1 MNIFSMSPSV
11 ALAGKIL
18 DAKKATEPMIRF
30 SSFKPSFPYGR
41 VRNSTPLR
49 TATPESVGISSA
61 HIRAFVE
68 RLAGDKSLN
77 MHDLLIVRDGKL
89 IANVAFGAQ
98 RTDVWKHTFSAC
110 KSVVSLAIGMLIDD
124 GVLSLDEKVVQL
136 FPEDI
141 GAIAKIRL
149 RDLCVEDLLTMRSTV
164 LFAEVDSAT
173 DGEWKKAFFASSTRG
188 DIGETFRYN
197 SLNTYMLSAI
207 VTMKS
212 GKSLSEFL
220 DERLFSP
227 LGILDYYWEKSPEEI
242 DKGGWGLYIY
252 PEDIAKLGML
262 VMNGGIYEGKRYI
275 SEEYLKKA
283 TTVQAKVRQ
292 GECRFHYGYQIW
304 VGSDADTF
312 LFNGM
317 LGQNVLGFRR
327 NGILLITHAGN
338 NEFFHSSSYFAHA
351 KEFFDRDFDALLPS
365 NSSQLRKLRNTV
377 NALSAYGRKGILT
390 CVMNKIAAY
399 KARKAFSCF
408 TGEYQLASGTVASVG
423 IMPLMLQMVQSEY
436 TKGLDKISLIMKNGK
451 PCLSYQEKGT
461 VYEFSLD
468 FERPTLQNYD
478 FGENHYLVAT
488 SASFRQNEDN
498 HWVLSLRL
506 DFVETSFTRLFK
518 LTFDGEN
525 AYVKQTELPGEDFI
539 IDLSEG
545 MLKEVLEK
553 PLVST
558 VLEKVGEDYIVWKLK
573 KVFAPEFTLS
583 RSESSNEE

>member
-1 MNIFSMSPSV
+1 MNIFAMSPS
-11 ALAGKIL
+11 ATLAGKIL

-30 SSFKPSFPYGR
+30 SSFKPSFPYGSG
-41 VRNSTPLR
+41 RNSTPLK

-61 HIRAFVE
+61 HIRAFIE
-68 RLAGDKSLN
+68 RLASDKMLN
-77 MHDLLIVRDGKL
+77 MHDLLVIRDGKI
-89 IANVAFGAQ
+89 IAEVAFGAQ
-98 RTDVWKHTFSAC
+98 RTDLWKHTFSAC
-110 KSVVSLAIGMLIDD
+110 KSVVSLAIGILIDD
-124 GVLSLDEKVVQL
+124 GLLSLDEKVVPL
-136 FPEDI
+136 FSEDV

-149 RDLCVEDLLTMRSTV
+149 RDLSVEDLLTMRSSV
-164 LFAEVDSAT
+164 IFAEVDSAT
-173 DGEWKKAFFASSTRG
+173 DGEWKKAFFASSTQG

-207 VTMKS
+207 VSIKT
-212 GKSLSEFL
+212 GKSLSQFL

-227 LGILDYYWEKSPEEI
+227 LGIVDYYWEKSPEGI

-252 PEDIAKLGML
+252 PQDIAKLGML

-283 TTVQAKVRQ
+283 TTIQAKVSD

-304 VGSDADTF
+304 VGNDADTF

-338 NEFFHSSSYFAHA
+338 NEFFHSSSYFRYA
-351 KEFFDRDFDALLPS
+351 KEFFDKDFDTSLPS
-365 NSSQLRKLRNTV
+365 NYFELRKLRQTID
-377 NALSAYGRKGILT
+377 ALSSYGKRNVWSY
-390 CVMNKIAAY
+390 VMNKIAAY
-399 KARKAFSCF
+399 KVRKAFSGF
-408 TGEYQLASGTVASVG
+408 VGNYHVVSGTVASVG

-436 TKGLDKISLIMKNGK
+436 TKGFDMISLELKEGK
-451 PCLSYQEKGT
+451 SYLSYKEKGF
-461 VYEFSLD
+461 VYEFLLD

-488 SASFRQNEDN
+488 SASLKRNEDDL
-498 HWVLSLRL
+498 WVLSLRL
-506 DFVETSFTRLFK
+506 DFVETSFTRIFK
-518 LTFDGEN
+518 MTFDGEN
-525 AYVKQTELPGEDFI
+525 AFVKQTELPGEDFI

-553 PLVST
+553 PLMST
-558 VLEKVGEDYIVWKLK
+558 MLEKVGEDYIIWKLK

-583 RSESSNEE
+583 KSEPTKEE